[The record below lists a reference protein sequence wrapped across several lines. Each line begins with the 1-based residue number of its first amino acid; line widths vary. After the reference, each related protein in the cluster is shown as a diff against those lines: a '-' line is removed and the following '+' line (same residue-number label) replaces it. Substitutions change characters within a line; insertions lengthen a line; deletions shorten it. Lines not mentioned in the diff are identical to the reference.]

1 MRQRIRITT
10 AKLTQISIRKPTRP
24 KTAYNI
30 SSDDW
35 LGFLGK
41 VTVVL
46 CSVGVDVVLK
56 LVEVESVVIVTI
68 KVGTGESVLDEL
80 CSSVVVATID
90 GRVIDKLLC
99 TEDILG
105 CTSMVEVGLAVEYDV
120 ATRSVEDSV
129 GTSINEAHLVFEFR
143 KITPGVHVKSK

>member
-1 MRQRIRITT
+1 M
-10 AKLTQISIRKPTRP
+10 
-24 KTAYNI
+24 

-56 LVEVESVVIVTI
+56 LVEVESVIVTI

-90 GRVIDKLLC
+90 GRVINKLLG
-99 TEDILG
+99 TGDILG

-143 KITPGVHVKSK
+143 RITPGVHVKSK

>member
-1 MRQRIRITT
+1 MRITA
-10 AKLTQISIRKPTRP
+10 AKLTQISMTKPIRP

-30 SSDDW
+30 ISDDW

-41 VTVVL
+41 VTAVL

-68 KVGTGESVLDEL
+68 KVGTGESVLDEASEL

-90 GRVIDKLLC
+90 GRVIDKLLG
-99 TEDILG
+99 TGDILG
-105 CTSMVEVGLAVEYDV
+105 CTSMVEVGLPVEYDV

-129 GTSINEAHLVFEFR
+129 GTSINVAHFVFEFR
-143 KITPGVHVKSK
+143 RITPPHVKSM

>member
-1 MRQRIRITT
+1 MRITT
-10 AKLTQISIRKPTRP
+10 AKLTQISITKPIRP

-30 SSDDW
+30 ISDNW
-35 LGFLGK
+35 IGFLRK
-41 VTVVL
+41 VTAVL

-56 LVEVESVVIVTI
+56 LVEVESVIVTI
-68 KVGTGESVLDEL
+68 KVGTGESVLDEASEL

-90 GRVIDKLLC
+90 GRVINKLLG
-99 TEDILG
+99 TGDILG

-143 KITPGVHVKSK
+143 RITPGVHVKSK

>member
-1 MRQRIRITT
+1 MRITT
-10 AKLTQISIRKPTRP
+10 AKLTQISITKPIRP

-30 SSDDW
+30 ISDNW
-35 LGFLGK
+35 IGFLGK
-41 VTVVL
+41 VTAVL

-68 KVGTGESVLDEL
+68 KVGTGESVLDEASEL

-99 TEDILG
+99 TGDILG

-143 KITPGVHVKSK
+143 RITPGVHVKSK

>member
-1 MRQRIRITT
+1 MRITT

-41 VTVVL
+41 VAVVL

-56 LVEVESVVIVTI
+56 LVEVKSVVIVTI
-68 KVGTGESVLDEL
+68 KVGTGESVLSEL
-80 CSSVVVATID
+80 CSCVVVATIT
-90 GRVIDKLLC
+90 GRLIDKLLG
-99 TEDILG
+99 TGDKLG
-105 CTSMVEVGLAVEYDV
+105 CTSIVEVGLAVEYD
-120 ATRSVEDSV
+120 AAIGSVGDSV
-129 GTSINEAHLVFEFR
+129 GTSINVAHLVFEFR
-143 KITPGVHVKSK
+143 RITPPHVKSM

>member
-1 MRQRIRITT
+1 MRITA
-10 AKLTQISIRKPTRP
+10 AKLTQISMTKPIRP

-30 SSDDW
+30 ISDDW

-41 VTVVL
+41 VTAVL

-68 KVGTGESVLDEL
+68 KVGTGESVLDEASEL

-90 GRVIDKLLC
+90 GRVIDKLLG
-99 TEDILG
+99 TGDILG

-129 GTSINEAHLVFEFR
+129 GTSINVAHFVFEFR
-143 KITPGVHVKSK
+143 RITPGVHVKSM